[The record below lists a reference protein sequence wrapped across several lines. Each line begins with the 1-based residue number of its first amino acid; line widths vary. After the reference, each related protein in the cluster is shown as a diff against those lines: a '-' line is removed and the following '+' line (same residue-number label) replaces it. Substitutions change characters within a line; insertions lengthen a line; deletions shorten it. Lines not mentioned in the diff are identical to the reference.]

1 MMTSYRYI
9 KSLVILCLVLLAGCT
24 DDGMPGY
31 LPIEDNAKPNVTLTL
46 NVSIADS
53 RDDKGTRTNNFDTI
67 PAENNYELIN
77 TLRVIIVREDNT
89 VECNQ
94 KMILAPGVAVRTFSE
109 LQFKVSTTEGKT
121 EGLLRTEKKRIYLV
135 ANEASIQP
143 NPNEI
148 DVVGYLS
155 GLDVVGYL
163 SGLKEGHYKKVE
175 TATPEEGQTED
186 SGEPD
191 KLVYVKGDLFTP
203 ENAASLIFY
212 NNWPN
217 GTNGSSPDVAVP
229 YVDNEGASKK
239 YIPMTEFFDIEVT
252 ENLKTGL
259 NNKKQVENLFITR
272 NLVKFRFS
280 IDAAPGTTPFKV
292 TAIKFNSLMQEE
304 YLFLHGKY
312 SPLKEEGGINTK
324 RQITEFEIPGYA
336 GNYICPYIFRPG
348 NFGFNGASENLGYQ
362 AAYMPSLYFC
372 ETKGL
377 TLTPGEDNKPDFS
390 VGIEVEYPFTEE
402 VVDKDGKPVLGEDG
416 NPMTQPVTN
425 QFEAKTLGNLPFFI
439 PRNTIVDVKMTL
451 SNGELS
457 AVATVYPY
465 TAVSLNPEFGFSP
478 PVTDKLTMEPEL
490 ELNMSE
496 PTRNALLPATFTST
510 EGHTIQNL
518 YWVSSNPSIVL
529 LGNQVIDESD
539 QTYIAPSGSIELP
552 YLQMV
557 QDKEEPVPVRIV
569 PKGVGTA
576 YVTAYTQ
583 SGLVARCRVTV
594 KE

>member
-1 MMTSYRYI
+1 M
-9 KSLVILCLVLLAGCT
+9 
-24 DDGMPGY
+24 
-31 LPIEDNAKPNVTLTL
+31 
-46 NVSIADS
+46 
-53 RDDKGTRTNNFDTI
+53 
-67 PAENNYELIN
+67 
-77 TLRVIIVREDNT
+77 
-89 VECNQ
+89 
-94 KMILAPGVAVRTFSE
+94 
-109 LQFKVSTTEGKT
+109 
-121 EGLLRTEKKRIYLV
+121 
-135 ANEASIQP
+135 
-143 NPNEI
+143 
-148 DVVGYLS
+148 
-155 GLDVVGYL
+155 
-163 SGLKEGHYKKVE
+163 
-175 TATPEEGQTED
+175 
-186 SGEPD
+186 
-191 KLVYVKGDLFTP
+191 
-203 ENAASLIFY
+203 
-212 NNWPN
+212 
-217 GTNGSSPDVAVP
+217 P
-229 YVDNEGASKK
+229 YVDNEGTSKK

-312 SPLKEEGGINTK
+312 SPLKEEGDINTK

-336 GNYICPYIFRPG
+336 GKNICPYIFRPG

-372 ETKGL
+372 ETKRL

-465 TAVSLNPEFGFSP
+465 TAVSLNPEFGFSRPSTDRLSVAPTMDLPMNKKGLLYAYYTPTPAYIP
-478 PVTDKLTMEPEL
+478 PTEENQHPNQFKLIWVVSPDSEITDPEISYKEIIALEPISNDNYDPTDL
-490 ELNMSE
+490 LYVQPSE
-496 PTRNALLPATFTST
+496 
-510 EGHTIQNL
+510 
-518 YWVSSNPSIVL
+518 
-529 LGNQVIDESD
+529 
-539 QTYIAPSGSIELP
+539 SIELQ
-552 YLQMV
+552 YLY
-557 QDKEEPVPVRIV
+557 DDGRTSENGGSVPVRIV
-569 PKGVGTA
+569 PKATGTA
-576 YVTAYTQ
+576 YVYVYSQT
-583 SGLVARCRVTV
+583 GLVARCKVTV
-594 KE
+594 TEPVTE